1 MTPRTEELRR
11 EVLALPAEGRAELM
25 ASLEVVEEASD
36 EIDAAWATVAR
47 RRALDD
53 ESDDIPWEEVQ
64 ADAYAHLRAR

>member
-11 EVLALPAEGRAELM
+11 ELLELPAEERAELM
-25 ASLEVVEEASD
+25 ASLEVVDEASD
-36 EIDAAWATVAR
+36 EVDAAWAAIAQ

-64 ADAYAHLRAR
+64 AEVYAHLDKK